1 VPMDDAGD
9 AESQV
14 AGFIAKFAE
23 PMQERILG
31 CRARMRRRF
40 PDAVELVYD
49 NYNFFVIGFGP
60 TAKTSESIFSLA
72 AYRGGINLFFLPR
85 GPDLPDP
92 THVLRGSGK
101 VVRSVALDSPDDLD
115 RPDVAALIDAE
126 LALAPTPMS
135 AAAGPRVIVKSVSVK
150 QRPRR

>member
-1 VPMDDAGD
+1 MDDAED
-9 AESQV
+9 QV

-23 PMQERILG
+23 PMQERIRG
-31 CRARMRRRF
+31 CRAKMRQRF
-40 PDAVELVYD
+40 PEAVELVYD

-60 TAKTSESIFSLA
+60 TTKTSESIFSLA
-72 AYRGGINLFFLPR
+72 AYRGGINLFFLHH

-101 VVRSVALDSPDDLD
+101 VVRSVVLDSPDDLD
-115 RPDVAALIDAE
+115 RPNVTALIDAE

-135 AAAGPRVIVKSVSVK
+135 AATGRQVIIKSVSAK